1 MNVLVLNASPRR
13 HGITVQA
20 AERFVEGVKAAG
32 ADDFSKEPVHI
43 DVLNV
48 NDLDVAPCKACLYCR
63 KHGNCCQPVDDAHKV
78 AELIRACDALV
89 VSAPVY
95 WGNIPGVLKTLFDR
109 LVYVLMGE
117 TKVGIPI
124 PKHKGKAAYFITAC
138 TTPFPFDV
146 LCGQSTGVFKALKEI
161 LGTAG
166 FKIRGKMAIPGTR
179 KMHNLP
185 ERYGRKARR
194 MGWNCASR

>member
-1 MNVLVLNASPRR
+1 MNILVLNASPRR
-13 HGITVQA
+13 RGMTSQA
-20 AERFVEGVKAAG
+20 SECFVEGVRSAST
-32 ADDFSKEPVHI
+32 DDFSSESVHV

-48 NDLDVAPCKACLYCR
+48 NDLNFSPCKACLYCR

-78 AELIRACDALV
+78 AELVRACDVLV
-89 VSAPVY
+89 VAAPVY

-124 PKHKGKAAYFITAC
+124 PKHKGKRAYVITSC

-146 LCGQSTGVFKALKEI
+146 LCGQTTGVFRALKEV
-161 LGTAG
+161 LGTSG
-166 FKIRGKMAIPGTR
+166 FKICGKIAIPGTR
-179 KMHNLP
+179 KLQELP
-185 ERYGRKARR
+185 ERVGKKAYN
-194 MGWNCASR
+194 MGVRCV

>member
-1 MNVLVLNASPRR
+1 MNILVLNASPRR
-13 HGITVQA
+13 LGMTSQA
-20 AERFVEGVKAAG
+20 SGCFVEGAKSAS
-32 ADDFSKEPVHI
+32 ADDFSANSVHV

-48 NDLDVAPCKACLYCR
+48 NELNFSPCKACLYCR

-78 AELIRACDALV
+78 AELIRACDVLV
-89 VSAPVY
+89 VAAPVY

-124 PKHKGKAAYFITAC
+124 PKHKGKRAYFITSC
-138 TTPFPFDV
+138 TTPFPFNV
-146 LCGQSTGVFKALKEI
+146 ICGQSTGVFKALKEI

-166 FKIRGKMAIPGTR
+166 FKICGKISIPGTR
-179 KMHNLP
+179 GLHELP
-185 ERYGRKARR
+185 ERVSKKVYN
-194 MGWNCASR
+194 MGVRCI